1 MKDRFRSAAESLIG
15 ICMSASLTWYAGR
28 GTKYLLSAFWSHRFW
43 SNIVSSFHGVLSSVG
58 AVFAFLFYLSIT
70 LVALSGTLIAI
81 FITVQCLKRLFFGL
95 ACKETK

>member
-1 MKDRFRSAAESLIG
+1 VKHRFRSAVESLIG

-28 GTKYLLSAFWSHRFW
+28 GTKYLLSAFWSHGFW
-43 SNIVSSFHGVLSSVG
+43 SNIGSSFHGVLSSVG